1 MEQESRFLDL
11 LETPGLFSLFYFL
24 QQKNANAHA
33 CVCVCVCVCVCA
45 RMSSQWNV
53 WTSRPI
59 FNNFFYEHYAL
70 PNATQ
75 YVICWIWVKKILFY
89 IIALV

>member
-45 RMSSQWNV
+45 RACPLNETFEPADQFSI
-53 WTSRPI
+53 I
-59 FNNFFYEHYAL
+59 FFMNTMPCLMLHNM
-70 PNATQ
+70 
-75 YVICWIWVKKILFY
+75 
-89 IIALV
+89 